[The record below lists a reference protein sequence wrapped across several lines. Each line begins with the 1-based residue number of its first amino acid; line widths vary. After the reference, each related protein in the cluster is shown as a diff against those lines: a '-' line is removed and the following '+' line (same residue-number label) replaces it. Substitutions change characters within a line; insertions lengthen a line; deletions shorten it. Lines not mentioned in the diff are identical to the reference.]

1 MSETPT
7 AFMVEANGPDL
18 LSARMLPPASSLE
31 RSLDA
36 GVSFSRQGLTSDIQ
50 ERLIGIN
57 RKLDVSALQEVL
69 SSSRKDENMMFAAA
83 AQMLSPGGPSNSMSP
98 SPFGGVSVSP
108 GPASGPSSALSS
120 RRGLDFRPA
129 R

>member
-1 MSETPT
+1 MSEHPT
-7 AFMVEANGPDL
+7 TFMVEANGPDL
-18 LSARMLPPASSLE
+18 SSARMLPPASSLE

-57 RKLDVSALQEVL
+57 SKLDVSALREIL
-69 SSSRKDENMMFAAA
+69 SCSRKEENMMFAAA

-98 SPFGGVSVSP
+98 SPFGGISASP
-108 GPASGPSSALSS
+108 AASNPSSTLSS
-120 RRGLDFRPA
+120 RRGPDFRPT